1 MATRVEGIV
10 AEVLHYTNAPVTSV
24 RVEGIVAEVL
34 HYTNVP
40 AAAEASEWPG
50 MSTLSHGHRITGT
63 QHRWSGG
70 SLLWGGGHRDR
81 QHDRNH

>member
-1 MATRVEGIV
+1 MASAPITTRVEGIV
-10 AEVLHYTNAPVTSV
+10 AEVLHYTNAVAGGTEEV
-24 RVEGIVAEVL
+24 R
-34 HYTNVP
+34 
-40 AAAEASEWPG
+40 EWPG

-70 SLLWGGGHRDR
+70 SLLWGAGHRDR